1 MKRVL
6 LILLFGA
13 GCHETVGAP
22 DGHESNAQELT
33 QSPVNQGLPAV
44 ANFEIERAT
53 KEAWSKPIQ
62 ITSVDW
68 SEASAHPKI
77 ANGALPDEQAS
88 RLANV
93 KMPVLLP
100 SAPELLAAA
109 NIVTG
114 EHWYSASM
122 QAAGM
127 TVVIHGS
134 TAAHNID
141 LNVPEKTLELMRNF
155 TIYRTHEIVTLTF
168 TMYNVAYALDI
179 ECANPVADDR
189 CNKDETITQMAEN
202 LVLAGGAQ

>member
-13 GCHETVGAP
+13 GCHETVQAP
-22 DGHESNAQELT
+22 DGHESAAQELLEGPT
-33 QSPVNQGLPAV
+33 LEPVSVTAFDV
-44 ANFEIERAT
+44 ERAT
-53 KEAWSKPIQ
+53 KEAWSKPVQ
-62 ITSVDW
+62 ITDVDW
-68 SEASAHPKI
+68 SDAVAHPKI
-77 ANGALPDEQAS
+77 AADLLSSEQVAK
-88 RLANV
+88 LDGI

-100 SAPELLAAA
+100 NEPALLQAA

-122 QAAGM
+122 QANGI

-134 TAAHNID
+134 KAAHNVD
-141 LNVPEKTLELMRNF
+141 LKVPEKTLELMRNF
-155 TIYRTHEIVTLTF
+155 TVYRTHEIVTLTF

-189 CNKDETITQMAEN
+189 CNKDETIMQMAEN